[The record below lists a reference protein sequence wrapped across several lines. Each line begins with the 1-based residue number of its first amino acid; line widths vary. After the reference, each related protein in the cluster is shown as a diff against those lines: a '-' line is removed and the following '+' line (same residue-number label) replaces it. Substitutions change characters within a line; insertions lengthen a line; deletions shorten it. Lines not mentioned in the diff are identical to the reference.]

1 MKTVLDSY
9 EALLEIERSSFYS
22 YLFPLSD
29 ENMAKGILD
38 RIRKQHPKAR
48 HCCYAYKVGQFQKSS
63 DDGEP
68 KGTAGRPLLDAL
80 LKNSLDNVIVIVVR
94 YFGGIKLG
102 AGRLLRT
109 YVDSAMLAINKA
121 KIYQICEAYVYRFT
135 LNHSFYD
142 LLVQHLRKNDVIID
156 NVLFEENIIMEV
168 SSLND
173 IEKTIDSLFNKQIK
187 IERLNK
193 KIVYR

>member
-1 MKTVLDSY
+1 MKTILDNY

-29 ENMAKGILD
+29 ETMAKGILD

-48 HCCYAYKVGQFQKSS
+48 HCCYAYKVGRFQKSS

-68 KGTAGRPLLDAL
+68 KGTAGRPLLDAI

-121 KIYQICEAYVYRFT
+121 KIYQIYEAYAYRFT